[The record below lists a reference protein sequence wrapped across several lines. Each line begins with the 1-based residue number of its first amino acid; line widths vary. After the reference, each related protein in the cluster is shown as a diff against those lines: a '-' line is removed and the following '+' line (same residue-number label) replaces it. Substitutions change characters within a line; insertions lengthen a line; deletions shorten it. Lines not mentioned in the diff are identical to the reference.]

1 MPIITN
7 IGGGTLKELDVISTN
22 TGGGTLKE
30 LNSIW
35 TNAGGGTMREIHS
48 PGLKRIKKSW
58 NGSDGGWFEFY
69 ETSLDL
75 LSVVPWKKA
84 IMSTIELPE
93 NCTVKCTIDI
103 TITDGYTYRTLV
115 PTGEIQHFALVGV
128 GEPPGIYEVPNGV
141 FAGTIL
147 QNPIT
152 PQLKIAEATYT
163 WTGTLTNSMRNIYA
177 LRCVRKLTGS
187 NSVIC
192 YPAEDVSMDY
202 SIKFE
207 IV

>member
-1 MPIITN
+1 M
-7 IGGGTLKELDVISTN
+7 G
-22 TGGGTLKE
+22 
-30 LNSIW
+30 
-35 TNAGGGTMREIHS
+35 
-48 PGLKRIKKSW
+48 
-58 NGSDGGWFEFY
+58 
-69 ETSLDL
+69 
-75 LSVVPWKKA
+75 
-84 IMSTIELPE
+84 TIELPE

-152 PQLKIAEATYT
+152 PQLKIASTTYT
-163 WTGTLTNSMRNIYA
+163 WSGTLTSNMRNIYA

-187 NSVIC
+187 KSVIC